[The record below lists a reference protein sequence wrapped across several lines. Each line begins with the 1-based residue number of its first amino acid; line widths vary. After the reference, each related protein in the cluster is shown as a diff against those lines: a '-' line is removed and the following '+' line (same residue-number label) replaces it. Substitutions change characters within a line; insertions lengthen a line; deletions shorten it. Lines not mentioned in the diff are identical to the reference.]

1 MTGTGLLATPA
12 ARSALEGLLAE
23 AFEACSARLREA
35 GRIIGGSVQE
45 NWMISVDI
53 LGGTQPGQHRLVLR
67 TDSSTRL
74 AASRSRA
81 EEFAL
86 LRAAFA
92 AEVLVPEPLCCS
104 RDGGILG
111 RPFFVMRSIPGV
123 ANGEGLVNEMPE
135 DHKPALAMAL
145 GAELAKIHG
154 IVPPRPD
161 LRILGAP
168 PADPAAAR
176 IELYRAWLDRFDD
189 PHPVAEW
196 ALRWLALRKPAPLP
210 AVLCHGDFRTGNYL
224 VAENRLTAILDWEFA
239 EWGDPHEDIGWFCS
253 KYWRFGAL
261 DREAGG
267 IAAREPFYA
276 GYESAGGRQIDPAR
290 ARYWEVMANLRW
302 LILALQQRDRFL
314 KGGER
319 SLDLALTGRRPAEC
333 EYEILR
339 LTGEPE
345 RGGA

>member
-12 ARSALEGLLAE
+12 ARSALEDFLAE
-23 AFEACSARLREA
+23 AFGARSAMLREA
-35 GRIIGGSVQE
+35 GRLFGGSVQE
-45 NWMISVDI
+45 NWAISVDI

-74 AASRSRA
+74 AASRRRA

-86 LRAAFA
+86 LRATFA
-92 AEVLVPEPLCCS
+92 SGVLVPEPLWCS

-111 RPFFVMRSIPGV
+111 RPFFVMRSIPGI
-123 ANGEGLVNEMPE
+123 AKGEGLVHEMPE

-161 LRILGAP
+161 LPFLGAP
-168 PADPAAAR
+168 PADPANAR

-196 ALRWLALRKPAPLP
+196 GLRWLALRKQAPLP

-239 EWGDPHEDIGWFCS
+239 QWGDPHEDIGWFCS

-267 IAAREPFYA
+267 IAAREPFYG